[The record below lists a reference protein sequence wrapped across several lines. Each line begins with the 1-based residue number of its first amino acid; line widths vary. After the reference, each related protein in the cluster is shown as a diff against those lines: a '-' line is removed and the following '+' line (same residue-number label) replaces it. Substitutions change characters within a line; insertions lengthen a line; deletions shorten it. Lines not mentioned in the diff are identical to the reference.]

1 MSLAL
6 FAAVVRGGACASTLA
21 CKDSCCCCR
30 GGSWE
35 GVFPLAFAAG
45 SNHGMSIALA
55 AVGSG
60 CRGALL
66 ESRNTAG
73 EGRWVGA
80 TVLGCK
86 KVVGGG
92 GVHDKGGRA
101 GATVLGCKMVV
112 GGGGVHDKGGRA
124 GATVLGCKMVVGGGG
139 VHDKGGR
146 AGGAAVAIGGWPPA
160 RGVPRWEDSALRG
173 RFGITAAP
181 DAVVA

>member
-1 MSLAL
+1 M
-6 FAAVVRGGACASTLA
+6 
-21 CKDSCCCCR
+21 
-30 GGSWE
+30 
-35 GVFPLAFAAG
+35 AFAAG

-124 GATVLGCKMVVGGGG
+124 G
-139 VHDKGGR
+139 
-146 AGGAAVAIGGWPPA
+146 GAAVAIGGWPPA